1 MDFLNF
7 TLFLHVIIG
16 GFMITNPDLFT
27 THSKTGV
34 GFAMPALPVN
44 PGDEL
49 RNSAGVV
56 SSNKDIED
64 SEFKELEGDPL
75 TKIINKVS
83 ERMKF
88 FH

>member
-1 MDFLNF
+1 
-7 TLFLHVIIG
+7 
-16 GFMITNPDLFT
+16 
-27 THSKTGV
+27 
-34 GFAMPALPVN
+34 MPALPVN